1 MVDIA
6 NEVFTAVA
14 NAVREQHSPVA
25 VIGENVN
32 TPASFPCVA
41 MDESYNVSAHDDS
54 SGEEKYSAVTYRV
67 QVFATGDG
75 KRAKARAIFQT
86 VSETL
91 RALNLIRKTYT
102 TLPDVYNSSVYQITA
117 TFEGHVRQDGMI
129 FRR

>member
-1 MVDIA
+1 MIDVA

-14 NAVREQHSPVA
+14 AAVREQHDPVA

-41 MDESYNVSAHDDS
+41 MDESYNASAHGDS
-54 SGEEKYSAVTYRV
+54 SGEETYSDVTYRV

-75 KRAKARAIFQT
+75 KRAKARAIFKT

-91 RALNLIRKTYT
+91 HDLNLIRKTYT

-117 TFEGHVRQDGMI
+117 TFEGTVRQDGMI